1 MPITLLDGI
10 VLGVALFSAVLAM
23 VRGFSREVLSVA
35 SWAGSAYAAYK
46 LYPFVLP
53 YAQQYTSSKTVA
65 LAGSAGVVFLVAL
78 ILLSYIT
85 MKIADFIIDS
95 RIGALD
101 RTLGFLFGA
110 ARGVLIVVVAMMFFN
125 WLVEPTKRPDWINN
139 AKSKPLIDNLGNKL
153 IAMLPDNIDATLLE
167 RLKGVM
173 PQKTNE
179 EAPDDGAANDDGTA
193 PDNAAP
199 PADAKA
205 PDATKAPDTTKAPR
219 KNGTNG

>member
-46 LYPFVLP
+46 LYPFVLT
-53 YAQQYTSSKTVA
+53 YAQQYTGSKTVA
-65 LAGSAGVVFLVAL
+65 LAGSAGAVFLIAL
-78 ILLSYIT
+78 IVLSYIT

-101 RTLGFLFGA
+101 RTLGFVFGA
-110 ARGVLIVVVAMMFFN
+110 ARGILIVVVAMMFFN

-139 AKSKPLIDNLGNKL
+139 AKSKPMIDNLGARL
-153 IAMLPDNIDATLLE
+153 IALLPDNIDATLLD
-167 RLKGVM
+167 RLKGIM
-173 PQKTNE
+173 PQKGGETTTAPAPADDGSQPAD
-179 EAPDDGAANDDGTA
+179 EAPPSN
-193 PDNAAP
+193 
-199 PADAKA
+199 
-205 PDATKAPDTTKAPR
+205 
-219 KNGTNG
+219 TNG

>member
-10 VLGVALFSAVLAM
+10 VLGVALFSAILAM

-78 ILLSYIT
+78 IVLSYIT

-101 RTLGFLFGA
+101 RTLGFVFGA
-110 ARGVLIVVVAMMFFN
+110 ARGILIVVVAMMFFN
-125 WLVEPTKRPDWINN
+125 WLVEPTKRPK
-139 AKSKPLIDNLGNKL
+139 AKPLIDNLGNRL
-153 IAMLPDNIDATLLE
+153 IAMMPDNIDATLLD

-173 PQKTNE
+173 PQKAGE
-179 EAPDDGAANDDGTA
+179 EAPDDAPANDDGAT

-199 PADAKA
+199 TN
-205 PDATKAPDTTKAPR
+205 TKAPDTTKAPR